1 MPKLSESSSRD
12 EGPISGDF
20 VQLFATEEI
29 ETMTR
34 MVDKILIVQIQDANA
49 SSGKGPGK
57 NKKVKPCKKTS

>member
-1 MPKLSESSSRD
+1 MPKLPKSSSRD

-34 MVDKILIVQIQDANA
+34 MVDKILIVQIQDATLRQVKVL
-49 SSGKGPGK
+49 GKT
-57 NKKVKPCKKTS
+57 KK

>member
-29 ETMTR
+29 ETMMR
-34 MVDKILIVQIQDANA
+34 MVDQIRIVQVQDATLRQV
-49 SSGKGPGK
+49 KVLGK
-57 NKKVKPCKKTS
+57 NKKVKPCKKTN